1 MIQVDQSGINRSLS
15 DEELIRRAQ
24 QGSLEAFTNLYDRYL
39 PVVYKWVRYVVQ
51 EQDVEDIT
59 QEVFISLLKSLK
71 GFKGDSRFSTWLRT
85 LTKRRV
91 ADYYRSRDGVEANLD
106 LSDAE
111 ALHTKQT
118 PDSLTTIVVD
128 DRLMLRRAL
137 KELPEHYRDI
147 LIFRFGEGLQFSEI
161 ASQTGQSLEATK
173 SLFRRALVALRQ
185 QMGEEAHA

>member
-1 MIQVDQSGINRSLS
+1 MIQVDQSGINHSLS
-15 DEELIRRAQ
+15 DEELIRQAQ
-24 QGSLEAFTNLYDRYL
+24 QGSLEAFTTLYDRYL

-51 EQDVEDIT
+51 AQDVEDIT

-71 GFKGDSRFSTWLRT
+71 GFKGNSRFSTWLRT

-91 ADYYRSRDGVEANLD
+91 ADYYRSRGDVEANLD

-118 PDSLTTIVVD
+118 PDNMTTMVVD
-128 DRLMLRRAL
+128 DRVILRRAL
-137 KELPEHYRDI
+137 KDLPEHYRDI